1 MVVLPLGEGRV
12 LKEVMYSPG
21 VNIVELVAGY
31 FGGVNTEV
39 NVVEMLT

>member
-1 MVVLPLGEGRV
+1 
-12 LKEVMYSPG
+12 MYSPR
-21 VNIVELVAGY
+21 VNILELVAGY